1 MQKLKQMS
9 TQHNKRFKFSL
20 LASAVIG
27 LTSGATFAQEAEVT
41 EEENAEVEVIDVRGT
56 RTDLFNAQN
65 TKRFSE
71 TVLEALS
78 AADIGGFPDRSVLEA
93 ISRLPGVT
101 MGRFAAPNDPDHFGT
116 EGSGLVIRGLTQVR
130 S

>member
-41 EEENAEVEVIDVRGT
+41 EEEDAEVEVIDVRGT

-71 TVLEALS
+71 TVWKRYQPPIS
-78 AADIGGFPDRSVLEA
+78 ADFP
-93 ISRLPGVT
+93 T
-101 MGRFAAPNDPDHFGT
+101 
-116 EGSGLVIRGLTQVR
+116 VR
-130 S
+130 Y